1 MLIEAFQDVLKD
13 LATPEHLR
21 RIESSRSCAHLWSQL
36 TTNGLLELM
45 TDEERG
51 GAAMEWREL
60 HAIFVLLGEF
70 GMPAPIAQSILARSL
85 LVGMYELPQETIT
98 IAPFS
103 ETVGAQ
109 LRCRNVAFG
118 GRAEYVITQAGSDL
132 VLLFAADA
140 QRVATGIYHSDTA
153 DLTWSS
159 VKPVFSAPLPSST
172 LELQSA
178 AMHAALLAGA
188 MSRVLQ
194 ISLRYVADRYQFGKP
209 IGKFQAV
216 QQQMAVMAEHV
227 AAARIA
233 SALAFR
239 SVCTLRG
246 TAVAKSRTSE
256 AASVVTAIGHAV
268 HGAIG
273 ITEEYDLQLFTRRL
287 HEWRIADGAE
297 DYWNLKLGELILREP
312 KPSLAEFAKSL

>member
-1 MLIEAFQDVLKD
+1 
-13 LATPEHLR
+13 
-21 RIESSRSCAHLWSQL
+21 
-36 TTNGLLELM
+36 M

-51 GAAMEWREL
+51 GAAMEWNAL

-85 LVGMYELPQETIT
+85 LAGMNELPQGTIT

-103 ETVGAQ
+103 ERVGAQ
-109 LRCRNVAFG
+109 LLCRSVAFG
-118 GRAEYVITQAGSDL
+118 GTAEYVITQTGENL
-132 VLLFAADA
+132 VLLFAAEA
-140 QRVATGIYHSDTA
+140 GRVGTGIYHSDTA
-153 DLTWSS
+153 DLTRSS
-159 VKPVFSAPLPSST
+159 VKPVFSRPAPSPT

-194 ISLRYVADRYQFGKP
+194 ISLRYVADRNQFGKP

-216 QQQMAVMAEHV
+216 QHQMAVMAEHV

-239 SVCTLRG
+239 GVCGLRG

-256 AASVVTAIGHAV
+256 AAGVVSAIGHAL

-273 ITEEYDLQLFTRRL
+273 ITAEYDLQLFTRKL

-297 DYWNLKLGELILREP
+297 DYWNLKLGEMILLEP